1 MPWAPSN
8 LATKGALASFH
19 QAMEAGPTFWQNHA
33 QTVASTSASETFT
46 FPGFIPAPRQF
57 LGSRQMQD
65 ARDFTYTVTNNEY
78 ELTMLVNRKSW
89 EDDQTGLINARL
101 AEMGEVWATYKDS
114 LFTTLLANG
123 NVSGN
128 NGFDGVTF
136 HSDDHSSG
144 TTGLTTDNNTT
155 SAAATGTVATV
166 SELLAVVDTVRQ
178 AFQGFT
184 DDTGRPY
191 NAMALTNL
199 RAIVHPTQARAFY
212 ELMNQTQVV
221 KDGTSTSITS
231 ASQSNEWGQSMIQGV
246 DVNLY
251 QASGDS
257 DELYFSALG
266 SNRKPFIYQER
277 TPLEI
282 IIKTDAGDVAENNGV
297 LVLTRQRYIL
307 TYGDP
312 RRSIL
317 HTLT

>member
-8 LATKGALASFH
+8 LTTKGALAAFH
-19 QAMEAGPTFWQNHA
+19 QAMEAGPTVYDKHA
-33 QTVASTSASETFT
+33 QIIQSTSASENLV
-46 FPGFIPAPRQF
+46 FPGFIPQPREF

-78 ELTMLVNRKSW
+78 ELTMLVNRKHW

-101 AEMGEVWATYKDS
+101 SEMGEVWRSFKDS
-114 LFTTLLANG
+114 LLSTLLANG

-144 TTGLTTDNNTT
+144 TTGLTIDNNLT
-155 SAAATGTVATV
+155 SAAATGTIPTA
-166 SELLAVVDTVRQ
+166 SELLGALETVRGS
-178 AFQGFT
+178 FLGYT

-191 NAMALTNL
+191 NSQAATNI
-199 RAIVHPTQARAFY
+199 RVIVHPGSTRAAF
-212 ELMNQTQVV
+212 EAMNQTAFTGGSGATTEFG
-221 KDGTSTSITS
+221 K
-231 ASQSNEWGQSMIQGV
+231 EYLMGV
-246 DVNLY
+246 DINLY

-257 DELYFSALG
+257 DEMYFSALG
-266 SNRKPFIYQER
+266 SVRKPFIYQER
-277 TPLEI
+277 TPLEV
-282 IIKTDAGDVAENNGV
+282 IIKAGAEDVAENNGV
-297 LVLTRQRYIL
+297 LVLTRQRYVL

-317 HTLT
+317 YTWS